1 MRPRLR
7 NPVDVTIAVLDR
19 SGTIEDALADEP
31 YHPVAR
37 SSSVVVRAQVE
48 ELAAN
53 NREPGQ
59 GGSDVPAVALVTFTR
74 RDLLAKAYTPQDGD
88 RLTTIAPRKGPA
100 APRTVS
106 WYLVGPRG
114 LGHGG
119 RGLNE
124 LVQCR
129 AVSKAP
135 GRDQNDGLTL

>member
-1 MRPRLR
+1 MRPCLQ
-7 NPVDVTIAVLDR
+7 NPVLVTIEPLDR
-19 SGTIEDALADEP
+19 SGTVEDSLADEP
-31 YHPVAR
+31 YHPISRGTTVQ
-37 SSSVVVRAQVE
+37 VRAQVE

-59 GGSDVPAVALVTFTR
+59 GGADVPAIALVTFR
-74 RDLLAKAYTPQDGD
+74 RKELLALGYTPTDGD
-88 RLTTIAPRKGPA
+88 RLTTIAPRKGPP
-100 APRTVS
+100 APRSVS

-129 AVSKAP
+129 AVSKP
-135 GRDQNDGLTL
+135 PSRDQNDGISL